1 MRINFESKI
10 KKIGKMNTIKSL
22 EITNELLVGL
32 AGVPS
37 IGKTSTLIYATT
49 QWAEKGKKTW
59 FYSISKSK
67 TYVITLAKRNLTEQ
81 DWQLFSENVLI
92 IDEIIESPNQLIHFI
107 KGALAVSKPDFIL
120 IDTDNF
126 IEISKEL
133 RSLALEFN
141 TPIITSSSMETP
153 HEIEENYNPQLNEIQ
168 DKSLVQYAD
177 KILALS
183 RPSYFGVENENPHQ
197 IYLIELLNRNSYTD
211 MEEFIYKKICKLV

>member
-1 MRINFESKI
+1 MPINFESKI
-10 KKIGKMNTIKSL
+10 KKSGKMNTIKSL
-22 EITNELLVGL
+22 EITNELLVVL

-67 TYVITLAKRNLTEQ
+67 TYVLTLAKRNLEQENLLLFTE
-81 DWQLFSENVLI
+81 NILI
-92 IDEIIESPNQLIHFI
+92 IDEIIESQNQLIHFI
-107 KGALAVSKPDFIL
+107 KGALAVSKPNFIV
-120 IDTDNF
+120 IDTDSF

-133 RSLALEFN
+133 RNLAIEFN
-141 TPIITSSSMETP
+141 VPIITSSSMETP
-153 HEIEENYNPQLNEIQ
+153 EEIEENYNPQLNEIQ

-183 RPSYFGVENENPHQ
+183 RPSYFGIENENPHQ
-197 IYLIELLNRNSYTD
+197 MYLIELLNRNSYTD
-211 MEEFIYKKICKLV
+211 MEEFSYNQICKLV